1 MNLAK
6 KRRLM
11 YQELETV
18 INYVDNRKNLIDKRM
33 EQPKYANKIND
44 LTVQSLTLTVIKN
57 ILEDSINGDFADKR

>member
-18 INYVDNRKNLIDKRM
+18 INYVDNRKNLIDSRM
-33 EQPKYANKIND
+33 NQEKYANKVDD
-44 LTVQSLTLTVIKN
+44 LTVQSITLTTIMN

>member
-18 INYVDNRKNLIDKRM
+18 INYVDNRKNLIDSRM
-33 EQPKYANKIND
+33 NQEKYVNKVDD
-44 LTVQSLTLTVIKN
+44 LTVQSITLTTIMD
-57 ILEDSINGDFADKR
+57 ILEDSINTEV